1 MALTEKTIVDK
12 VELVENNSI
21 QVRTA
26 NIIERDGVEV
36 SRTYHRHVLAPG
48 DDITNEDPKV
58 QAVANAVWTEEVIA
72 AYQALVEANNT
83 L

>member
-1 MALTEKTIVDK
+1 MALTERCENDKIEIVGQYK
-12 VELVENNSI
+12 AV
-21 QVRTA
+21 QVRCAT
-26 NIIERDGVEV
+26 IIERDGVEV

-72 AYQALVEANNT
+72 AYQALIAKPTE
-83 L
+83 